1 MCLFIFL
8 SQISNTSELSVE
20 YYIKMDSQSLLRYS
34 KAQETPFFI
43 KRKPAKYLIGVYCV
57 TLAQEYLG
65 LHDTCI
71 SHHTGTQNNNG
82 QQVFDCVPAN
92 GVIPPGSAIDIV
104 VTFAPDHPSDFYSD
118 GVRID
123 LFGQEEQHV
132 FQIKGMAKPHI
143 MYLAGGDEIQ
153 PEVESL
159 SIVPEVEAEEPG
171 STAVMTSR

>member
-1 MCLFIFL
+1 M
-8 SQISNTSELSVE
+8 
-20 YYIKMDSQSLLRYS
+20 
-34 KAQETPFFI
+34 
-43 KRKPAKYLIGVYCV
+43 
-57 TLAQEYLG
+57 
-65 LHDTCI
+65 
-71 SHHTGTQNNNG
+71 
-82 QQVFDCVPAN
+82 PAN